1 MFGKSCFIAS
11 KAEFEKL
18 DINKLVITLTSLNNS
33 KTTVY
38 DLEVNKSKTVSM
50 VLKKLNVARDRKVV
64 ANTKFSKLNTKINN
78 LEHNS
83 WNNYFS
89 TNKSI

>member
-1 MFGKSCFIAS
+1 M

-33 KTTVY
+33 KTTVN

>member
-33 KTTVY
+33 KTTVN

-50 VLKKLNVARDRKVV
+50 VLKKINVARDRKVV

-83 WNNYFS
+83 
-89 TNKSI
+89 